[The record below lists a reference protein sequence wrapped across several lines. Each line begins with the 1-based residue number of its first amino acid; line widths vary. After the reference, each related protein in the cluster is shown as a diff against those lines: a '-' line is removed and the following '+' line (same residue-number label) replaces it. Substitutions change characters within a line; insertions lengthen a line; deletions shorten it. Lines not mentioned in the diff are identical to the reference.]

1 MVPMSGSCVANAFW
15 LQAASGSEKLPLL
28 AILINYSDNSN
39 HLAFST
45 AGKTPVLSTP
55 TSPKHLG
62 LFKDY
67 SNLPQGCNDVPCA
80 VNEGRRSPDLRS
92 PRDAVISLMCR
103 LITSSAGAPKHT
115 AAEVEE
121 ETTEQ
126 LGAVFL
132 SLFFK
137 EATNRQNE
145 AEPQANESFT

>member
-1 MVPMSGSCVANAFW
+1 MNQEV
-15 LQAASGSEKLPLL
+15 LRILPTMLL
-28 AILINYSDNSN
+28 SL
-39 HLAFST
+39 F
-45 AGKTPVLSTP
+45 TPV
-55 TSPKHLG
+55 
-62 LFKDY
+62 
-67 SNLPQGCNDVPCA
+67 
-80 VNEGRRSPDLRS
+80 
-92 PRDAVISLMCR
+92 
-103 LITSSAGAPKHT
+103 PKHT